1 MNSIVTVFWNAL
13 LTAIVVT
20 LLAGLFVAAM
30 PPVYQATAIVKGDSD
45 TMLKLQSADLL
56 LRVVRGTKADLGEL
70 EGWLEQLM
78 SARAEPVVLL
88 KEKLTVSVG
97 EDPEWVNV
105 SVEAQSAKTASML
118 ANEIAHLYLEQ
129 NARVRLSSEEKAR
142 LFVAVEESNARLLSY
157 LKENPALILS
167 SSGKARLDAQ
177 AEQSRKRQL
186 ALLDTLEQFEQ
197 QRLAAAR
204 GEIGVLTEPGVVRAS
219 QRLDALK
226 LELAELTTRYGPLH
240 QRMAGQKAEV
250 RKAAEL
256 LGEALDAYQARIK
269 LKILELERQ
278 LAEVDEAVIGWK
290 VELDRFADQQLELKR
305 LELEKEA
312 AVRKFEGM
320 TENSGVELV
329 ADAAPPRN
337 TFGFNQLMLLGL
349 VFLGSFMLMVILMV
363 IRSLRA
369 K

>member
-1 MNSIVTVFWNAL
+1 
-13 LTAIVVT
+13 
-20 LLAGLFVAAM
+20 
-30 PPVYQATAIVKGDSD
+30 
-45 TMLKLQSADLL
+45 
-56 LRVVRGTKADLGEL
+56 
-70 EGWLEQLM
+70 M
-78 SARAEPVVLL
+78 SASAEPVVLL

-118 ANEIAHLYLEQ
+118 ANELAHLYLEQ
-129 NARVRLSSEEKAR
+129 NARARLSPEEKAR

-157 LKENPALILS
+157 LKENPALIIA

-177 AEQSRKRQL
+177 AQQIRKRQL
-186 ALLDTLEQFEQ
+186 LLLLDTLEQLEQ

-219 QRLDALK
+219 QRLDALN

-240 QRMAGQKAEV
+240 LRMAGQKAEI

-278 LAEVDEAVIGWK
+278 LAEVDEAVIGWN

-312 AVRKFEGM
+312 AVKKFEGM

-329 ADAAPPRN
+329 AEAVPPRN

>member
-30 PPVYQATAIVKGDSD
+30 PPVYRATAIVKGDSD
-45 TMLKLQSADLL
+45 TMLKIQSADLL
-56 LRVVRGTKADLGEL
+56 LGVVTATKADLGEL

-78 SARAEPVVLL
+78 NARAQPVVLL

-97 EDPEWVNV
+97 EDPKWVNV

-118 ANEIAHLYLEQ
+118 ANELAHLYLEQ
-129 NARVRLSSEEKAR
+129 NARVRLSPEEKAR
-142 LFVAVEESNARLLSY
+142 LFVAVEESNARLLNY
-157 LKENPALILS
+157 LKENPALIIA
-167 SSGKARLDAQ
+167 SSGKGRLDAQ

-186 ALLDTLEQFEQ
+186 ALLDSLEQFEQ

-204 GEIGVLTEPGVVRAS
+204 GEIGALTEPGVVRAS
-219 QRLDALK
+219 QRLDALN
-226 LELAELTTRYGPLH
+226 LELAELTARYGPLH
-240 QRMAGQKAEV
+240 LKMVGQKAEI

-278 LAEVDEAVIGWK
+278 LAEVDKAVTGWN
-290 VELDRFADQQLELKR
+290 VELDRFADQRLELKR

-312 AVRKFEGM
+312 AVKKFEGM

-329 ADAAPPRN
+329 ADAVPPRN